1 MPSFEEDAFNRAQQ
15 MHRRSSYNSNA
26 NSNANSNQGSRRSD
40 YSAPKPENP
49 KPEPPE
55 NITTEATPVAPQ
67 SESGLLDTLFQNKE
81 QSLILLLIV
90 LLIEENSDP
99 TLLLALIYLLM

>member
-26 NSNANSNQGSRRSD
+26 NSNSNSNQGSRRSD
-40 YSAPKPENP
+40 YAAPKPENP

-55 NITTEATPVAPQ
+55 NITTKETPATQ
-67 SESGLLDTLFQNKE
+67 SSESGLLDTLFQNKE

>member
-49 KPEPPE
+49 KPEPPQS
-55 NITTEATPVAPQ
+55 TEQATPVAQ
-67 SESGLLDTLFQNKE
+67 SGESGLLDMLFQNKIN
-81 QSLILLLIV
+81 ILTERTV
-90 LLIEENSDP
+90 VCFG
-99 TLLLALIYLLM
+99 